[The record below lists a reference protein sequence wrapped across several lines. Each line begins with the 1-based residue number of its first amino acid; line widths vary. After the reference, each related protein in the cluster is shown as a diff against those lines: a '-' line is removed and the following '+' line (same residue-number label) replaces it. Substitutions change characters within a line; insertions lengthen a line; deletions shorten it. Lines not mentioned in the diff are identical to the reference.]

1 MSYVPDPSSERPS
14 VVRKLR
20 GWLLTGFLVLAPSAV
35 TLYVFFRLLN
45 AVDKWLGSYLRFAAY
60 GYNRI
65 PGLGLL
71 ATLALLTIVGAI
83 TSLVGGRSLGR
94 LWDRLLL
101 RIPGINLL
109 YGSTK
114 SLGEALLSK
123 KEPAFKQVVLV
134 PWPHPG
140 TWRVGFITGRPSPD
154 VKQRLGQDIEVVFVP
169 HTPNPAS
176 GFVHYFPRAEV
187 IRLDWPVEVGL
198 QVIISAGVVQPG
210 TGWAPAGRT
219 SAPRAPEAPAP
230 ATLGGASPEPPGSAA
245 SDPAS

>member
-1 MSYVPDPSSERPS
+1 MTFAPEPVSERPS
-14 VVRKLR
+14 VLR
-20 GWLLTGFLVLAPSAV
+20 TLRDWLLTGFLVLAPSAV

-45 AVDKWLGSYLRFAAY
+45 AVDNLLGSYLRFAAY

-83 TSLVGGRSLGR
+83 ASQVGVRSLGR

-114 SLGEALLSK
+114 SLGQAFLSK

-140 TWRVGFITGRPSPD
+140 TWRVGFITGRPAPD
-154 VKQRLGQDIEVVFVP
+154 VKQRLGQDVEVVFVP

-176 GFVHYFPRAEV
+176 GFVHYFPRADV
-187 IRLDWPVEVGL
+187 IRLDWPIEVGL
-198 QVIISAGVVQPG
+198 QMIISAGVVQPG
-210 TGWAPAGRT
+210 TGWAPAGRA
-219 SAPRAPEAPAP
+219 SPRAPEAA
-230 ATLGGASPEPPGSAA
+230 ATPGGASPEPPGSAA
-245 SDPAS
+245 ASDPTAG